1 MIWTFLARDLVITTI
16 PLNFAAIKKEYD
28 NDNNCCKPNL

>member
-1 MIWTFLARDLVITTI
+1 MICTFYAGDLVFTTI